1 MWGRDTASRETHDRS
16 HRTAIA
22 ARNRDQRTGNVPQPM
37 SVRLLFSARCG
48 PRWTRLN
55 PVLCSFVR

>member
-1 MWGRDTASRETHDRS
+1 METRHDETHDR
-16 HRTAIA
+16 TAITV
-22 ARNRDQRTGNVPQPM
+22 RNRDQRTGNVLSPM

-48 PRWTRLN
+48 PGWTRLN